1 MDNAMRIVV
10 VDDEPLARAVVR
22 EYAVHEP
29 AIEIVAECGNG
40 FEAVKAV
47 AEMKPDL
54 VLLDVQM
61 PKLDGFEVL
70 ELLGRDQPVIFVTAY
85 DQYAL
90 RAFDVHAVDYL
101 LKPFSAE
108 RFQEAMAR
116 ARERLRAKA
125 ALPLEEIV
133 REARPRTGPA
143 ERILIRDGAS
153 VHVLPVDAIDYVE
166 AQDDY
171 VAFKSAGKQYLKDQ
185 TLAAVEAMLDPA

>member
-1 MDNAMRIVV
+1 MNEPLRIVV
-10 VDDEPLARAVVR
+10 VDDEPLAHAVVR
-22 EYAVHEP
+22 EYA
-29 AIEIVAECGNG
+29 AADAGLEIVADCANG

-47 AEMKPDL
+47 AELKPDL

-108 RFQEAMAR
+108 RFQAAIGR

-125 ALPLEEIV
+125 IPDVEAIV
-133 REARPRTGPA
+133 RDARPRSGYA
-143 ERILIRDGAS
+143 ERVMIRDGAH
-153 VHVLPVDAIDYVE
+153 VHVLPVDSLDYVE

-171 VAFKSAGKQYLKDQ
+171 VSFKSAGKSYLKDQ
-185 TLAAVEAMLDPA
+185 TL